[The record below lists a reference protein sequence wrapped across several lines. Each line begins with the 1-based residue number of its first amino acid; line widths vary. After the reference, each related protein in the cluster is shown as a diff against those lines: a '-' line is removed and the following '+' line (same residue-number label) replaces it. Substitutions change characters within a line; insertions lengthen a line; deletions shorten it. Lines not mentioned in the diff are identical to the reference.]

1 MVNSRTS
8 QTHSSNLAALQTLH
22 SKKARHQKHMF
33 ARMFACSV
41 YTSQQESKTSKTH
54 VCKNV
59 RMFGVYKNLCKN
71 FWNIIWVWR
80 LQDAQEIY
88 FRESFCASLKPMKL
102 PLHLHICI
110 QIYHSILK
118 KTLCL
123 SLSHSSST
131 SGTGS
136 ILRSFEV
143 SASLE
148 LCIFSLL

>member
-1 MVNSRTS
+1 
-8 QTHSSNLAALQTLH
+8 
-22 SKKARHQKHMF
+22 
-33 ARMFACSV
+33 MFACS
-41 YTSQQESKTSKTH
+41 
-54 VCKNV
+54 
-59 RMFGVYKNLCKN
+59 VYKNLCKN

-148 LCIFSLL
+148 CAFFSLL